1 MSSKKATFSVR
12 SVIDAIESAQDDS
25 WWYANVQTGKLDCHY
40 DALGFGANS
49 EYDEF
54 AFEGEEWLSLPDK
67 RERDDWGTM
76 RDYAFALGGAAGNE
90 LLDAIHGKGAFRNFR
105 RLVERRGALE
115 SWHAYENMR
124 YRELAVGWLDEN
136 GLPWKDDVPEA
147 WKGDWRALLPAS
159 IREKLTLE
167 VLGPAFSVCKVASAR
182 ELAKLLETGTCFVAR
197 TADELSAVC
206 ETAVVPAQTLAR
218 EDGWRALKVAGPLD
232 FGLVGILAKIAGAL
246 AEAQVP
252 LFAVSTFDTDYVLVK
267 ERDLKTAI
275 GALRAAGCEVDG

>member
-1 MSSKKATFSVR
+1 MGSEKATFSVR

-90 LLDAIHGKGAFRNFR
+90 LLDAIHGKGAFRAFR
-105 RLVERRGALE
+105 NCIERMGALQ
-115 SWHAYENMR
+115 SWYAFKDEHVYQ
-124 YRELAVGWLDEN
+124 LAVEWLEEHGCPYVDDRPEQ
-136 GLPWKDDVPEA
+136 WKR
-147 WKGDWRALLPAS
+147 DWHALLPETL
-159 IREKLTLE
+159 RMRLTLS
-167 VLGPAFSVCKVASAR
+167 VLDYKLSVCKFA
-182 ELAKLLETGTCFVAR
+182 ELPPQVLQESFIFAACAEGEV
-197 TADELSAVC
+197 SVVC
-206 ETAVVPAQTLAR
+206 ETEKVPNGTLAR
-218 EDGWRALKVAGPLD
+218 EDGWRALMVEGPLD
-232 FGLVGILAKIAGAL
+232 FALVGVLAKISSAL
-246 AEAQVP
+246 ADAGVP

-267 ERDLKTAI
+267 EDDLRTAI
-275 GALRAAGCEVDG
+275 AALDDQGCLVYE